1 MYAVRLVGTNN
12 WIMRT
17 PGHSKVMANAGST
30 WSSPPK
36 ELETFYNADVRDHVA
51 NTSGITYDPKE
62 PKTDERIARLFYTFP
77 EKFLE
82 VVEIKFEAI

>member
-36 ELETFYNADVRDHVA
+36 ELASLFNSGVADHIQNTAGVPSVTAANMFYRDP
-51 NTSGITYDPKE
+51 TKY
-62 PKTDERIARLFYTFP
+62 
-77 EKFLE
+77 LE
-82 VVEIKFEAI
+82 VVEIKFEAV